1 MQRPVLR
8 QKLFVLGIV
17 PGECFQ
23 GNPGLHIPLIPDVK
37 IEASNNSTLM
47 ISWRRFNPA
56 SRMLVIVDVEAV
68 KAARIRSPTLVAIG
82 SACPSD
88 SGVCNLRFNST
99 TRRKPVRTKEIACH
113 RKVGVA
119 SSLSDGCAI

>member
-1 MQRPVLR
+1 MPVSG
-8 QKLFVLGIV
+8 QKLSVLDIV
-17 PGECFQ
+17 LVKCFL
-23 GNPGLHIPLIPDVK
+23 GNPDLHILLIPDVK
-37 IEASNNSTLM
+37 IESSSNSTLM

-88 SGVCNLRFNST
+88 SALCTLRFNST
-99 TRRKPVRTKEIACH
+99 TRRKHVRTKEIACQ
-113 RKVGVA
+113 RKVGVG
-119 SSLSDGCAI
+119 SSFSEDWAT